1 MEDAL
6 RFTGKTVVITGGA
19 SGIGLAAAHKF
30 AAEGAEV
37 AIIDLRS
44 EAAADAAASIT
55 TSGGKAFGLGGDV
68 SDIGQVE
75 ANVEAVL
82 DRCGKIDVLF
92 NNAGLAMHRKADD
105 FGIDEWRRMIAVNLD
120 GIFFWA
126 RTVGRRTMIPRQS
139 GVIINTAS
147 MAGLAGIPNDIAYV
161 AAKHGVVGITKALAV
176 EWGGYGLR
184 VNCLCPGITET
195 EMVRAVSEENPA
207 LFADRKRRVPMGRPA
222 TPDEQAESVLFMASD
237 AASYINGLILN
248 NDGGQLALFSGYSL
262 QTNG

>member
-1 MEDAL
+1 M
-6 RFTGKTVVITGGA
+6 RFKGKTVVVTGGA
-19 SGIGLAAAHKF
+19 SGIGLAAARKF

-37 AIIDLRS
+37 AIVDLRA
-44 EAAADAAASIT
+44 EAAAQAAASIAA
-55 TSGGKAFGLGGDV
+55 SGGAAYGLGGDV
-68 SDIGQVE
+68 SDIAQVE
-75 ANVEAVL
+75 DNVRTILE
-82 DRCGKIDVLF
+82 RSGHIDVLF

-105 FGIDEWRRMIAVNLD
+105 FSVAEWRRMIAVNLD

-126 RTVGRRTMIPRQS
+126 QTVGRQTMIPRQS

-176 EWGGYGLR
+176 EWGGYGIR

-195 EMVRAVSEENPA
+195 DMVRAVSEENPV

-222 TPDEQAESVLFMASD
+222 TPEEQAESVLFMASD

>member
-1 MEDAL
+1 M
-6 RFTGKTVVITGGA
+6 RFKGKTVVVTGGA

-37 AIIDLRS
+37 AVVDLHR
-44 EAAADAAASIT
+44 EAAADAAAAIVSA
-55 TSGGKAFGLGGDV
+55 GGKAFAVAGDV

-75 ANVEAVL
+75 ANVGAVL
-82 DRCGKIDVLF
+82 ERCGHIDVLF
-92 NNAGLAMHRKADD
+92 NNAGLAIHRKADD
-105 FGIDEWRRMIAVNLD
+105 FSIDEWRRMIAVNLD

-126 RTVGRRTMIPRQS
+126 RTVGRQSMIPRQS

-176 EWGGYGLR
+176 EWGGYGIR

-195 EMVRAVSEENPA
+195 EMVRAVSEENPV

-222 TPDEQAESVLFMASD
+222 TPEEQAEAVLFMASD

-262 QTNG
+262 QTN

>member
-1 MEDAL
+1 M
-6 RFTGKTVVITGGA
+6 RFKGKTVVVTGGA
-19 SGIGLAAAHKF
+19 SGIGLAAARKF

-37 AIIDLRS
+37 AIVDLRA
-44 EAAADAAASIT
+44 EAAAEAAASIAA
-55 TSGGKAFGLGGDV
+55 SGGATYGLGGDV
-68 SDIGQVE
+68 SDIAQVE
-75 ANVEAVL
+75 DNVRTVIQ
-82 DRCGKIDVLF
+82 RSGHIDVLF

-105 FGIDEWRRMIAVNLD
+105 FSVTEWRRMIAVNLD

-126 RTVGRRTMIPRQS
+126 QTVGRQTMIPRQS

-176 EWGGYGLR
+176 EWGGYGIR

-195 EMVRAVSEENPA
+195 EMVRAVSEENPV

-222 TPDEQAESVLFMASD
+222 TPEEQAESVLFMASD